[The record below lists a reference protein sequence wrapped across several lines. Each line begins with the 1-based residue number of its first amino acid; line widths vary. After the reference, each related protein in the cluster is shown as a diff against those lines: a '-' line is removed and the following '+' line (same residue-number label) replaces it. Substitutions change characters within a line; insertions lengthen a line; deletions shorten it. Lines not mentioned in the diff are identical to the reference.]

1 MAVSLCYM
9 ASAQSVFRLQYWF
22 DDQFANG
29 ITDTSHNGRWQTPIE
44 ASQLSDGFHTFYL
57 QVQDSSGQWFSPR
70 SYLFYRLPDTVT
82 EQQVHYTCWFDD
94 DYLHTQ
100 SDSISVG
107 NLLLETGMLATGFHT
122 VHFQFNFSNSVSFKS
137 FLFYKTPSPSTTDS
151 MAYTFWFDQDY
162 SHRHTGYFISEHLV
176 FDIDSLPTGFHTIN
190 AQFSCNDNVTLKSF
204 LFYKKP
210 HDEIKIV
217 QYEYWV
223 NDLDSLSQ
231 SVAITPRDTF
241 NLAALLT
248 VPTQP
253 IRSTYFHFNPNG
265 GIPIVNAKND
275 IHFKFYNAEGRFA
288 LKVIPYIDIT
298 VVDTIFADTLERN
311 TTKVVPATNGNDI
324 YWFNLGAGVGD
335 SLAFHTNKPCTMQ
348 LFAPSGEEV
357 FSCTGTSV
365 LTWHGCHAWESGD
378 YYLAVHDVVDTGT
391 IAVSYQWIYRY
402 AVLAWDVHRVGNG
415 GLSTI
420 TFEGNGFNSLDTVYL
435 IKGIDTLPALYIGR
449 ESNTTTAAI
458 FNFENAD
465 TGMYHAVFMYV
476 DENLNKTNV
485 VFIEEAMPI
494 VLTTTC
500 SYPETFLRGSTVT
513 YTYTITNTGNMTA
526 YALPMHAFIRS
537 SDIAGITNI
546 ELKGLELP
554 SLIAGINLDTFPE
567 PIKTEIIELSKKQG
581 HDLYFERDF
590 EIDSMT
596 GDTALIYANYF
607 YCNLAPYE
615 IRTIQVVVTAND
627 SVEVQ
632 LVIPTSMSPMNLS
645 WQIPMQLMLKDASTS
660 NWYCCTIEILECYLN
675 MKSIEASTA
684 SLTTAILS
692 ALSAAS
698 IIGAEATPEL
708 ALASKAASIAAC
720 VTDAMTASLN
730 HFKNVFCSN
739 ESVTAQKIAQAY
751 KMALK
756 ANLSVN
762 TILDCASAILPA
774 KLFGNFFKV
783 ISSTG
788 DFANIALNLRSAVV
802 GIPGADL
809 LNCGIKV
816 LQRSPN
822 CPPGPTK
829 GGTSTPQVPVDPND
843 IIGYIAESG
852 SHYIG
857 EEQIQMPYIIEF
869 ENDTA
874 FATAHAHTVVVKDT
888 LNGNVFDLNSF
899 SATAFAIG
907 ENVTTINGG
916 QSFTRTVDMRPAIDV
931 LAQVQ
936 LDYQIDSTFAVA
948 TWTFLS
954 LDPIT
959 LQPTTDPTLGFL
971 PANFNGDGTGEVSF
985 TINRKAYLP
994 DSTVIDNRAL
1004 IKFDNEE
1011 PIATSTW
1018 RNIVDNTPPMSTID
1032 SIIFENSTMTVAM
1045 SATDNLSGVWRY
1057 NVYGQVADSV
1067 WIPLAMRVSIDT
1079 MAVLEADTSH
1089 YLAFRTTAIDSA
1101 GNVEPLKIAPP
1112 VITIYD
1118 TVVITACDSYTW
1130 FDSTYSASGA
1140 YSRLSSASAL
1150 GGNDTLTTLVLTVNQ
1165 STVGD
1170 TNATV
1175 CDNFTWHGTSY
1186 NGSGTYIWQ
1195 TLNSLGCDSTVTLY
1209 LTINQSTSSAEAIMA
1224 CDSWQ
1229 GYSSD
1234 TVITIMTT
1242 AANGCDST
1250 HTIALTVNHNATTSE
1265 AISACDIWQGYTADT
1280 ILTSTATAVN
1290 GCDSTHT
1297 IVLTINHSVTISES
1311 ITSCDE
1317 WQGYTNDTVLT
1328 ITTIAANGCDSTYTI
1343 TISINHSAQ
1352 TLMSDTAEGSYVW
1365 HDSTYTESGTYQW
1378 QGQTKE
1384 GCDSIVTL
1392 VLEVTHVGID
1402 VIGNNNIGV
1411 SVHPNPTSGW
1421 LTIEPDDVLLVDVY
1435 DPSGRKVASYKQTNH
1450 LFLGELQAGNYILII
1465 YLPRGE
1471 AVQRVVVK

>member
-1 MAVSLCYM
+1 MSLCYL
-9 ASAQSVFRLQYWF
+9 ASAQSVFRLHYWF
-22 DDQFANG
+22 DDQFDNS

-82 EQQVHYTCWFDD
+82 EQQVHYTCWFDE
-94 DYLHTQ
+94 DYEHTQ
-100 SDSISVG
+100 SDSVSVG
-107 NLLLETGMLATGFHT
+107 SLLLDAGALATGFHT
-122 VHFQFNFSNSVSFKS
+122 VNFQFNFSNSVSFKS
-137 FLFYKTPSPSTTDS
+137 YLFYKSPSMPSATDS
-151 MAYTFWFDQDY
+151 MIYIFWFDQDY

-190 AQFSCNDNVTLKSF
+190 AQFESADNITLKSF
-204 LFYKKP
+204 FFYKKP

-223 NDLDSLSQ
+223 NDMDSLMQ
-231 SVAITPRDTF
+231 SVSISPQDTF

-248 VPTQP
+248 VPTLP
-253 IRSTYFHFNPNG
+253 IKSTYFHFNPNG

-311 TTKVVPATNGNDI
+311 TTKTIAAPTDNAI
-324 YWFNLGAGVGD
+324 YWFKLGAGVGD
-335 SLAFHTNKPCTMQ
+335 SLAFHTDKPCTMQ
-348 LFAPSGEEV
+348 LFAPSGTEV
-357 FSCTGTSV
+357 MTVKGQNILS
-365 LTWHGCHAWESGD
+365 WKGCHAWESGD
-378 YYLAVHDVVDTGT
+378 YYLAVHDVADTGT

-476 DENLNKTNV
+476 DENLYKSNV
-485 VFIEEAMPI
+485 VYVEEAMPI

-526 YALPMHAFIRS
+526 YAVPLYLYIATENTDDISHIKVDGLLLESLYDYLRGLDSLSNSDAKMLKRYSDSIGDGHYFMLSRNVVENGIDSISVRS
-537 SDIAGITNI
+537 SFFFSDIAPYSTKTIEVSITAISSVETWLSAPDNWNTFTVDAEGINYMNGNMLDGI
-546 ELKGLELP
+546 SNKGFCCWHTAFESTFSGAAIVATTQAIVLLCCGPEALP
-554 SLIAGINLDTFPE
+554 IAGMAAVT
-567 PIKTEIIELSKKQG
+567 G
-581 HDLYFERDF
+581 CVA
-590 EIDSMT
+590 SMASSASST
-596 GDTALIYANYF
+596 IASF
-607 YCNLAPYE
+607 VCN
-615 IRTIQVVVTAND
+615 QN
-627 SVEVQ
+627 VQ
-632 LVIPTSMSPMNLS
+632 NP
-645 WQIPMQLMLKDASTS
+645 QLGQK
-660 NWYCCTIEILECYLN
+660 
-675 MKSIEASTA
+675 
-684 SLTTAILS
+684 
-692 ALSAAS
+692 ALS
-698 IIGAEATPEL
+698 
-708 ALASKAASIAAC
+708 
-720 VTDAMTASLN
+720 
-730 HFKNVFCSN
+730 
-739 ESVTAQKIAQAY
+739 
-751 KMALK
+751 
-756 ANLSVN
+756 
-762 TILDCASAILPA
+762 
-774 KLFGNFFKV
+774 
-783 ISSTG
+783 
-788 DFANIALNLRSAVV
+788 VV
-802 GIPGADL
+802 GI
-809 LNCGIKV
+809 V
-816 LQRSPN
+816 LSCLYPIAKSLSIPVNIASLGLSTNDIHNNSTVQKNPN
-822 CPPGPTK
+822 CSTDNHK
-829 GGTSTPQVPVDPND
+829 GGESVPQAPVDPND
-843 IIGYIAESG
+843 ITGFIAESG

-857 EEQIQMPYIIEF
+857 EEQIQMPYMIEF

-888 LNGNVFDLNSF
+888 LDGDVFDLNSF
-899 SATAFAIG
+899 SASAFAIG
-907 ENVTTINGG
+907 DNATTINGG

-931 LAQVQ
+931 LALVQ
-936 LDYQIDSTFAVA
+936 LDYHIDSTFAVA
-948 TWTFLS
+948 TWTFSS

-1011 PIATSTW
+1011 PIATSIW
-1018 RNIVDNTPPMSTID
+1018 RNIVDNTPPASNID
-1032 SIIFENSTMTVAM
+1032 SITFENSTMTVAM

-1057 NVYGQVADSV
+1057 NVYGQVVDSV

-1079 MAVLEADTSH
+1079 IAVLEADTSH

-1101 GNVEPLKIAPP
+1101 GNVEPLRILPP

-1130 FDSTYSASGA
+1130 FDSIYSASGA
-1140 YSRLSSASAL
+1140 YSRLAPASAL

-1328 ITTIAANGCDSTYTI
+1328 ITTIAANGCDSTYTV

-1402 VIGNNNIGV
+1402 VLGNNNIGV